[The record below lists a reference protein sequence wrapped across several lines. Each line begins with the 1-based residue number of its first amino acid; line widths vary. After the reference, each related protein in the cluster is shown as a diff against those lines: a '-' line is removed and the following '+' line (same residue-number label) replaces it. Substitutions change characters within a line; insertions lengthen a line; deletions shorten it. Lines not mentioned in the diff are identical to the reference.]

1 MRIGVYV
8 DGYNLYYGGRSLCG
22 RGQPGWRWLDLR
34 AVAIRIVRSQ
44 SRWAGAHVER
54 IVYCTAR
61 IKGSSNPGGQQ
72 DQDTYLRALVAARSV
87 DHIEFGTYVSRTA
100 RSPLAIPDSNGAP
113 QLVTSQWPVMIQ
125 DATGSSIPDAR
136 FMVSYAKREEKGS
149 DVNVATHLLLDV
161 TRGAVDAAVVISND
175 SDLRLPIVEARRLVP
190 VGTVNPTSGH
200 LAGALRGTRD
210 EGAARHWWYQLR
222 PADFTTCQLPA
233 KIDRLH
239 TPPGW

>member
-1 MRIGVYV
+1 MRVGVYV

-22 RGQPGWRWLDLR
+22 RGRPGWRWLDLR
-34 AVAIRIVRSQ
+34 ALASRVVRTQ
-44 SRWAGAHVER
+44 SRWADAQVHRV
-54 IVYCTAR
+54 VYCTAR
-61 IKGSSNPGGQQ
+61 IKGSGNPGGQQ

-100 RSPLAIPDSNGAP
+100 RSPLALPDGNGAP

-125 DATGSSIPDAR
+125 GADGSAIPDAR

-175 SDLRLPIVEARRLVP
+175 SDLRLPLVEARRLVP
-190 VGTVNPTSGH
+190 VGTVNPTAGH

-210 EGAARHWWYQLR
+210 DGAGQHWWYQLK
-222 PADFTTCQLPA
+222 PADFTACQLPA
-233 KIDRLH
+233 KVDQLH
-239 TPPGW
+239 PPTGW